1 MNKLL
6 SKHIW
11 PLENGSNMGKPIWS
25 LFVPCVLVLVFFYI
39 FFVFST
45 FCDLIIDFWS
55 WGHENH
61 CRTNSKFPS
70 VQLQPCPGGFEV
82 AAWLEVYLFRQL
94 CLTFEAGI
102 SAFVAVVGSKSRN
115 VTALLSHL
123 LMWCTFCTFQWPA
136 QTMQSQGQRNL
147 NWRSQKVP
155 GAEVQ
160 DFWLQFPSQRGL
172 QSFWE
177 QRMGRSHVLMLS
189 SVYGTT
195 LKRTTCK
202 YVVYPSPTMPHLG
215 FL

>member
-1 MNKLL
+1 M
-6 SKHIW
+6 
-11 PLENGSNMGKPIWS
+11 
-25 LFVPCVLVLVFFYI
+25 
-39 FFVFST
+39 
-45 FCDLIIDFWS
+45 
-55 WGHENH
+55 
-61 CRTNSKFPS
+61 
-70 VQLQPCPGGFEV
+70 
-82 AAWLEVYLFRQL
+82 YLFRQL